1 MKTKICVVTGTRAEF
16 GLLRNLMLLIAK
28 DPDFEL
34 QVISTGTHLDKEFG
48 NTESEIIESGFRI
61 DQRVPIL
68 SDSSES
74 QSTVESMSRG
84 LLGFSNALEILRPDL
99 LVVLGD
105 RSEIFTAAI
114 AAHLKRIP
122 IAHIHGGET
131 TPAMLDEAF
140 RHSITKM
147 AQIHFTAAEEY
158 RNRVIQL
165 GENPRNVHNVGG
177 LGVDALNQMQLIGKQ
192 ALEDALGLK
201 FLAKSFIVTFHPVTL
216 EESTSESQI
225 SELLSALGRL
235 KETTLLFTSPNSDEG
250 NQLIQSRI
258 TKFVSDH
265 ENAYLF
271 KSLGSQTYFS
281 CLKIV
286 DGVIGNSSSG
296 ILEVP
301 SARKATVNIGN
312 RQMGR
317 PRASSVIDCES
328 SEDSIYAAIQY
339 IYSPD
344 FKIKLS
350 NAINPYGDGGA
361 SEKIFKIIKESN
373 LSNIVKKSFYDLF
386 EM

>member
-16 GLLRNLMLLIAK
+16 GLLRNLMLLIEK
-28 DPDFEL
+28 DPNFEL
-34 QVISTGTHLDKEFG
+34 QVISTGTHLDKKFG
-48 NTESEIIESGFRI
+48 NTESEIIECGFKINR
-61 DQRVPIL
+61 RVPIL
-68 SDSSES
+68 SDTPEH
-74 QSTVESMSRG
+74 QSTVECMSRG
-84 LLGFSNALEILRPDL
+84 LLGFSSALETLMPDL

-114 AAHLKRIP
+114 AAHLKKIP

-177 LGVDALNQMQLIGKQ
+177 LGVDAMNQMHLMGKQ
-192 ALEDALGLK
+192 ALEGALALK
-201 FLAKSFIVTFHPVTL
+201 FLEKSFIVTFHPVTL
-216 EESTSESQI
+216 EDSTSESQI

-250 NQLIQSRI
+250 NQLIQSRLI
-258 TKFVSDH
+258 KFVSDH

-271 KSLGSQTYFS
+271 KSLGSQVYFS
-281 CLKIV
+281 CLQFV

-296 ILEVP
+296 LLEVP
-301 SARKATVNIGN
+301 SAKKATVNIGN
-312 RQMGR
+312 RQIGR
-317 PRASSVIDCES
+317 PRASSVIDCDP

-339 IYSPD
+339 IYSPEYR
-344 FKIKLS
+344 IKLS
-350 NAINPYGDGGA
+350 NAINPYGNGGA
-361 SEKIFKIIKESN
+361 SEKIFEIIKESD
-373 LSNIVKKSFYDLF
+373 LSNLVKKPFFDLF